1 MYIGGYVNDTTG
13 QSYLGN
19 KSGHPDEVYVGQPLN
34 TSYGSDQ
41 YQGPTRQ
48 YGSGSSDPE
57 GYEDGYLMF
66 SRSTFLDEYIWPL
79 DEYDHT
85 MGDAYNPGG
94 AGYIGA
100 PDYFGVTYLRHYV
113 HGDSPSYLG
122 PAYLAS
128 GYIRHYTSPTLDVDG
143 QPITNTYINTTSK
156 SYESLGKTVEYGS
169 VYVGEYAGDFDGFFE
184 GAEFNVF
191 YESEYEADYIKDY
204 INHFLGET
212 IQATSSDVETY
223 TLYVRIS

>member
-1 MYIGGYVNDTTG
+1 MFTGGQNFAAGGDPYVGPIYIGSYAGYVG
-13 QSYLGN
+13 
-19 KSGHPDEVYVGQPLN
+19 
-34 TSYGSDQ
+34 TSAIAYGSDQ
-41 YQGPTRQ
+41 YIGPTRQ
-48 YGSGSSDPE
+48 YGTGSSDPE

-66 SRSTFLDEYIWPL
+66 SRNIFLDAYQWDVWPP
-79 DEYDHT
+79 DI
-85 MGDAYNPGG
+85 YNPGG
-94 AGYIGA
+94 PTYVGA
-100 PDYFGVTYLRHYV
+100 PDYFGATYLIEYV

-128 GYIRHYTSPTLDVDG
+128 GYITHYTSPTLDVDG
-143 QPITNTYINTTSK
+143 QPIINTYIKTVSK
-156 SYESLGKTVEYGS
+156 SYESLGSTVEYGS

-191 YESEYEADYIKDY
+191 YESEYETDYIKDY